1 MAVKSQSQN
10 RQLFIVCQNGEDGK
24 QVKYKIF
31 LKKKKK
37 KITVAGIDYS
47 ELWSFYSRYSVSS
60 PPSRTY
66 RKFPDGHDWNMNSSS
81 SIQA

>member
-37 KITVAGIDYS
+37 ITVAGIDYS
-47 ELWSFYSRYSVSS
+47 ELWSFYRLLVV
-60 PPSRTY
+60 
-66 RKFPDGHDWNMNSSS
+66 FWNLEDLNTPIM
-81 SIQA
+81 

>member
-37 KITVAGIDYS
+37 KNHRGGDRLLRTV
-47 ELWSFYSRYSVSS
+47 ELL
-60 PPSRTY
+60 
-66 RKFPDGHDWNMNSSS
+66 
-81 SIQA
+81 